1 MADELQAI
9 SKRYRETWVNP
20 MQENGP
26 KGIFL
31 NHRVTQINYWNGL
44 VNVVAI
50 NNGTGQPFMFNGDM
64 VVCTTSVGVLKNS
77 LIEFNP
83 PLPPWKV
90 DAFNQVEMANY
101 VKIYMIFDKKWWG
114 DREYIFIANE
124 RKGTYPQWKPLV
136 STTGKNLIMCTV
148 TGDESRRIERTDP
161 EAIKDE
167 IFAHLST
174 IYGGSNFPGTQLR
187 P

>member
-1 MADELQAI
+1 MGWNAGNDNVKNLVEWSQYEEMYGGDINRLSTFHNVYEEFYIADFGKDEHYVYDKRGFNQIFKNMADELQAI

-20 MQENGP
+20 VQENGP

-77 LIEFNP
+77 LFEFNP

-90 DAFNQVEMANY
+90 DAFN
-101 VKIYMIFDKKWWG
+101 
-114 DREYIFIANE
+114 
-124 RKGTYPQWKPLV
+124 
-136 STTGKNLIMCTV
+136 
-148 TGDESRRIERTDP
+148 
-161 EAIKDE
+161 
-167 IFAHLST
+167 
-174 IYGGSNFPGTQLR
+174 
-187 P
+187 